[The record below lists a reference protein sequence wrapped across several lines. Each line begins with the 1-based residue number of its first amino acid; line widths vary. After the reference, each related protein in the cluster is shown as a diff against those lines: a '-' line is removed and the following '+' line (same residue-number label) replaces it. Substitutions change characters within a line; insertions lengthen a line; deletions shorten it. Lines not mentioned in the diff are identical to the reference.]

1 MSNNRID
8 ETGNKYGLLTVI
20 KYAYTKNKR
29 AYWLCKCECGNF
41 VIVKG
46 KYLRNGD
53 TKSCGCLYINSAME
67 MGKSNKKQMNIIL
80 TNRALFMLNYKIIK
94 KCYAI

>member
-29 AYWLCKCECGNF
+29 A
-41 VIVKG
+41 
-46 KYLRNGD
+46 
-53 TKSCGCLYINSAME
+53 
-67 MGKSNKKQMNIIL
+67 
-80 TNRALFMLNYKIIK
+80 
-94 KCYAI
+94 

>member
-46 KYLRNGD
+46 IM
-53 TKSCGCLYINSAME
+53 TMA
-67 MGKSNKKQMNIIL
+67 II
-80 TNRALFMLNYKIIK
+80 TGIITDLSSK
-94 KCYAI
+94 